1 MKKRVYKRP
10 LTEVVAN
17 VLSLF
22 LLKALRLKISGLQ
35 ISQQPI
41 LILFWLRGVSLMSR

>member
-1 MKKRVYKRP
+1 MKNVFTKDLLLRWLP
-10 LTEVVAN
+10 N

-41 LILFWLRGVSLMSR
+41 LILFWLRDVSLMSR